1 MKKLIA
7 VLLALSCMLI
17 GAAAVAETLNIAY
30 MPNYGSLWAVET
42 AINKGYFEEEGL
54 TINLVEFADGPTII
68 AAMESGS
75 IDMGYIG
82 QGAHKLCINGRAS
95 IFALSHISNGDA
107 LIGGK
112 GIATVEDLK
121 GKVVAYS
128 SGTSSEDILKN
139 SLDKA
144 GMTMDDIKAM
154 DMDASAIVTAMLS
167 GGVDGILELLDLGVQ
182 TLGDLR
188 RKLRVNELTLYVRI
202 GGSDDPAKAAMGYGR
217 AWAAIGAI
225 TPSLE
230 RLFVIKKRDIQPALD
245 YTISNTQVDA
255 HLVTTITIGRSLA
268 LALRAGIR
276 FLKILNER
284 KKAV

>member
-1 MKKLIA
+1 
-7 VLLALSCMLI
+7 MLI
-17 GAAAVAETLNIAY
+17 GCIPVGVDARYNAEGVFLAAKLGPIRLQLLPQKPKKKKKQQKQQKKPEKAPEKAASQEKK
-30 MPNYGSLWAVET
+30 PNP
-42 AINKGYFEEEGL
+42 I
-54 TINLVEFADGPTII
+54 
-68 AAMESGS
+68 
-75 IDMGYIG
+75 
-82 QGAHKLCINGRAS
+82 
-95 IFALSHISNGDA
+95 
-107 LIGGK
+107 
-112 GIATVEDLK
+112 
-121 GKVVAYS
+121 
-128 SGTSSEDILKN
+128 
-139 SLDKA
+139 
-144 GMTMDDIKAM
+144 
-154 DMDASAIVTAMLS
+154 LS
-167 GGVDGILELLDLGVQ
+167 GGVDGILQLLDIVLD

-188 RKLRVNELTLYVRI
+188 RKLRVNELTLYVHI

-230 RLFVIKKRDIQPALD
+230 RLFVIKKRDIRPALD

>member
-1 MKKLIA
+1 MTWTWWMT
-7 VLLALSCMLI
+7 LLAIFAALVLI
-17 GAAAVAETLNIAY
+17 GCIPVGVDARYNAEGVFLAAKLGPIRLQLL
-30 MPNYGSLWAVET
+30 PQKPKRKET
-42 AINKGYFEEEGL
+42 AK
-54 TINLVEFADGPTII
+54 
-68 AAMESGS
+68 AAKET
-75 IDMGYIG
+75 
-82 QGAHKLCINGRAS
+82 
-95 IFALSHISNGDA
+95 
-107 LIGGK
+107 GK
-112 GIATVEDLK
+112 GT
-121 GKVVAYS
+121 GKS
-128 SGTSSEDILKN
+128 RF
-139 SLDKA
+139 A
-144 GMTMDDIKAM
+144 GKKPNPI
-154 DMDASAIVTAMLS
+154 LS
-167 GGVDGILELLDLGVQ
+167 GGVDGILQLLDIVLD

-230 RLFVIKKRDIQPALD
+230 RLFVIKKRDIQPSLD

>member
-1 MKKLIA
+1 MTWTWWMTLAVILA
-7 VLLALSCMLI
+7 VLLLI
-17 GAAAVAETLNIAY
+17 GCIPVGVDAAYGEGGVRLAVKIWLFRLQLLPQKPKKKKKPAKKAAPKQKKPASEKPAGEKK
-30 MPNYGSLWAVET
+30 PNPL
-42 AINKGYFEEEGL
+42 
-54 TINLVEFADGPTII
+54 
-68 AAMESGS
+68 
-75 IDMGYIG
+75 
-82 QGAHKLCINGRAS
+82 
-95 IFALSHISNGDA
+95 
-107 LIGGK
+107 
-112 GIATVEDLK
+112 
-121 GKVVAYS
+121 
-128 SGTSSEDILKN
+128 
-139 SLDKA
+139 
-144 GMTMDDIKAM
+144 
-154 DMDASAIVTAMLS
+154 LS

-188 RKLRVNELTLYVRI
+188 RKLCVNELTLYVRI

-230 RLFVIKKRDIQPALD
+230 RLFVIKKRDIRPALD